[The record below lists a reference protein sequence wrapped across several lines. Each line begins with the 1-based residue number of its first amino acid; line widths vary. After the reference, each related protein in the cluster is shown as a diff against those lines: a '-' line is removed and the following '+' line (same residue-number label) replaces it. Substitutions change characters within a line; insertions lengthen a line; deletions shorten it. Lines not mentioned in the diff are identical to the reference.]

1 VVSNERFIYR
11 PLQFMLSPV
20 ILAVRRSTQYLGAT
34 LRHAALLLA
43 GLVLTGCSL
52 LTIKSPE
59 IPLTAR
65 EQEARLL
72 TRDYAA
78 HFATTIAHLIDDAT
92 HADAGTAT
100 RSQALRLKLGA
111 VTEITR
117 ASTGLSPTAS
127 LLDTWAFSVQFR
139 DFLVTGA
146 GANLLGSAQPDVSR
160 GAALLAAEADT
171 LARKVTDNDYDRY
184 HTFVLAYAQRH
195 PLENADLVRPSVLS
209 AWIIEE
215 HDKSPL
221 RAVGTVAQAL
231 GDVSDRMRIYS
242 ERVPAMSLWQAE
254 VALDRAGLGDASYK
268 STLRNLDAQLERI
281 SKLAESSPELA
292 HEAIG
297 ELRSSLR
304 ASSDRLDASWIQML
318 RTLRVEREALAANIA
333 AERES
338 VTAAFD
344 TERALMSADA
354 AQITARAVDTS
365 WRELRKLVREALLLT
380 ILLAIV
386 MLGLPFAAGY
396 LVGRRRST
404 SSGAPS

>member
-1 VVSNERFIYR
+1 MCR
-11 PLQFMLSPV
+11 PEQL
-20 ILAVRRSTQYLGAT
+20 LGAT
-34 LRHAALLLA
+34 LGRAAPLLA
-43 GLVLTGCSL
+43 AFVLTGCSL

-78 HFATTIAHLIDDAT
+78 HFATTVAHLIDDAPQG
-92 HADAGTAT
+92 DAGTA
-100 RSQALRLKLGA
+100 SQALRLKLGA
-111 VTEITR
+111 VAEITR
-117 ASTGLSPTAS
+117 ASTGLSPTAR
-127 LLDTWAFSVQFR
+127 LLDTWAFSVQVR

-146 GANLLGSAQPDVSR
+146 GANVLGSAQPAVSR
-160 GAALLAAEADT
+160 GAALLVAEADT
-171 LARKVTDNDYDRY
+171 LARKVADSDYDRY
-184 HTFVLAYAQRH
+184 HAFVSAYAQRY
-195 PLENADLVRPSVLS
+195 PLQNADLVRPSVLS

-221 RAVGTVAQAL
+221 RAVGTVGQAL

-254 VALDRAGLGDASYK
+254 LALDRAGLDDASYK
-268 STLRNLDAQLERI
+268 SALRNLDRQLERI

-292 HEAIG
+292 HEAIA

-318 RTLRVEREALAANIA
+318 RTIRVEREALAANIVD
-333 AERES
+333 ERAS

-344 TERALMSADA
+344 TERARMSADA
-354 AQITARAVDTS
+354 GQILARAVDAS

-380 ILLAIV
+380 ILL
-386 MLGLPFAAGY
+386 LGLPFTAGY
-396 LVGRRRST
+396 LLGRRRA
-404 SSGAPS
+404 AP

>member
-1 VVSNERFIYR
+1 MRWPR
-11 PLQFMLSPV
+11 Q
-20 ILAVRRSTQYLGAT
+20 QLGAT
-34 LRHAALLLA
+34 LGRAAPLLA
-43 GLVLTGCSL
+43 AFALAGCSL

-59 IPLTAR
+59 TPLTAR

-78 HFATTIAHLIDDAT
+78 HFATTVAHLIDDAPYGDT
-92 HADAGTAT
+92 GSAN

-146 GANLLGSAQPDVSR
+146 GAHFLGSAQPDVSR
-160 GAALLAAEADT
+160 GATLLAAEADA
-171 LARKVTDNDYDRY
+171 LARKVTDNDYDRDR
-184 HTFVLAYAQRH
+184 TFVLAYARRY

-215 HDKSPL
+215 HDRSPL
-221 RAVGTVAQAL
+221 RAEGTVAQAL

-254 VALDRAGLGDASYK
+254 LALDRAGLDDASYR
-268 STLRNLDAQLERI
+268 TALRNLDGQLERI
-281 SKLAESSPELA
+281 SKLADASPELA

-297 ELRSSLR
+297 ELRESIR
-304 ASSDRLDASWIQML
+304 TTGDRLDASWVQTL

-344 TERALMSADA
+344 TERARMSADA
-354 AQITARAVDTS
+354 AQITASAVDTS
-365 WRELRKLVREALLLT
+365 WRELRKLVREVLLLM
-380 ILLAIV
+380 ILLTVV

-396 LVGRRRST
+396 WVGRRRA
-404 SSGAPS
+404 APSGTDVRG